1 MCSTKKKVIT
11 HYKPLGGFADGNK
24 LEEILQVNLEVMT
37 QFFIILI
44 GKTSFCSRVV
54 RCFQRATVNLGRGK
68 CELQLNSGVTF

>member
-37 QFFIILI
+37 QFF
-44 GKTSFCSRVV
+44 SHSYWE
-54 RCFQRATVNLGRGK
+54 N
-68 CELQLNSGVTF
+68 QLL